1 MTQPN
6 ERDFKGVWIPAE
18 VWLDD
23 RLTALDKIILTE
35 IDSLDTSERG
45 CYASNA
51 YIADFCQCS
60 EAKVSKSISL
70 LIKLGYVYLQHF
82 DGRQRE
88 LKSRFTKNA
97 KLPCKIYEADSENL
111 QESNTYINTD
121 IKTDNNNISVQP
133 KKQKADT
140 SEYDTEFE
148 TLWKQ
153 YPRKIGKPKALKAYI
168 KARKG
173 GTTFEAVQAGLNAY
187 VKQISANKTETAY
200 IKHGSTWFNGE
211 CWNDDYSGG
220 NVPATGAGQQ
230 NDVPD
235 FLKKW
240 SV

>member
-1 MTQPN
+1 MTQQN

-88 LKSRFTKNA
+88 LKSRFTKNTR
-97 KLPCKIYEADSENL
+97 LPCKIYEADSENL
-111 QESNTYINTD
+111 QESNI
-121 IKTDNNNISVQP
+121 DNNQVINKEIYISPQTEKP
-133 KKQKADT
+133 HTDT
-140 SEYDTEFE
+140 SEYTAEFE

-153 YPRKIGKPKALKAYI
+153 YPRKIGKPKALKSYI

-173 GTTFEAVQAGLNAY
+173 GATFEAVQMGLHGY
-187 VKQISANKTETAY
+187 LQQISANKTETAY

-211 CWNDDYSGG
+211 CWNDDYSVGSE
-220 NVPATGAGQQ
+220 PATGAGQQ
-230 NDVPD
+230 AQVPE